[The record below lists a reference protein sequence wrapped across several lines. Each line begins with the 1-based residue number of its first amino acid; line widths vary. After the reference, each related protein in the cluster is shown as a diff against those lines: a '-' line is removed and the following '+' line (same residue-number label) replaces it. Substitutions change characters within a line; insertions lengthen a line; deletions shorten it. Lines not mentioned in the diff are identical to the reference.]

1 MSQVDALEPL
11 DTPPLDQHRA
21 QRSARLAR
29 SVVTSLLTKPLA
41 LIVPLV
47 TVPLFLNY
55 LGKER
60 YGLYESIGALA
71 AWVMLSNAGL
81 GLGLMNK
88 LTDTYVSGDR
98 ALARR
103 YVSTMVMAMA
113 AVALVGVL
121 VIGAAVVAVDWSAHF
136 PGAGAAGHGEIP
148 WSLFAAGVITLLGL
162 VLPVHLIYTAHQEIH
177 RNNYWEAAARLA
189 GLAAAFAVTYTDLGI
204 AGVILAASGV
214 PLLVR
219 LVNTADLFLRE
230 KPWLLPTPRMFDRSI
245 LRALLTQGVCF
256 LILQAGV
263 VAIYESD
270 KLIILKVLGPEEVTR
285 YAVPGRLFV
294 LMYGVFM
301 LMITPLW
308 PAHGEAL
315 RRGDFAWVRKALRN
329 SLLIGC
335 GSILA
340 FGTVMF
346 FAGPAI
352 VRAWTGGKSADFS
365 RELVVALTLM
375 FTLRAWVDCRS
386 IIVNSAGVLVPQ
398 LAFYG
403 GHAVL
408 NVVLAFLLAKR
419 FGIEGV
425 AWATVLSA
433 LVTSTWGYP
442 WVLRRYIFSQRP
454 QATTAS

>member
-1 MSQVDALEPL
+1 MSQVDALQPL
-11 DTPPLDQHRA
+11 DTPSVDSHRA
-21 QRSARLAR
+21 ERSGRLVR

-55 LGKER
+55 LGKEG
-60 YGLYESIGALA
+60 YGLYESVGALA
-71 AWVMLSNAGL
+71 AWVTLSNAGL

-88 LTDTYVSGDR
+88 LTDTYVTGDR
-98 ALARR
+98 ELARR
-103 YVSTMVMAMA
+103 YVSTMVLAMLAIA
-113 AVALVGVL
+113 AVGVL
-121 VIGAAVVAVDWSAHF
+121 VLGAVAFSVDWAAHF
-136 PGAGAAGHGEIP
+136 PGAAAARGEVA
-148 WSLFAAGVITLLGL
+148 WAVFAAGVLTLLGI

-189 GLAAAFAVTYTDLGI
+189 GLGASVAVTYTHWGI
-204 AGVILAASGV
+204 IGVILAASGV

-230 KPWLLPTPRMFDRSI
+230 KPWLLPTPSMFDRTV
-245 LRALLTQGVCF
+245 LRSMLAQGVCF
-256 LILQAGV
+256 LVLQAGV

-270 KLIILKVLGPEEVTR
+270 KLVILKVLGAEEVTR
-285 YAVPGRLFV
+285 YAIPGRLFV
-294 LMYGVFM
+294 LMYGLFM

-315 RRGDFAWVRKALRN
+315 RRGDYAWVRKALRN
-329 SLLIGC
+329 SLAIGC

-340 FGTVMF
+340 FGAVMY

-352 VRAWTGGKSADFS
+352 VRAWTGGKGVEFS
-365 RELVVALTLM
+365 RSLVVALTLM
-375 FTLRAWVDCRS
+375 FVLRAWVDCRS

-398 LAFYG
+398 LAVYG

-408 NVVLAFLLAKR
+408 NLVLAFLLAPR
-419 FGIEGV
+419 FGVEGV

-442 WVLRRYIFSQRP
+442 WILRRYIFNRAP
-454 QATTAS
+454 APPAV